1 MELTQVDIDQCT
13 RTQKTYVHRLGIAET
28 YAHRVGITEIHYTE
42 GVHLVATKGKA
53 FWLLAAIL
61 SYQNSPV
68 IKQTELKDFQLW
80 ELNVSENKTAVLT
93 CRIDDDLPPLI
104 SQKIAITDFPLP
116 YLRLIYFSDVLRLF
130 SECK

>member
-1 MELTQVDIDQCT
+1 MELTQTDIDQCT
-13 RTQKTYVHRLGIAET
+13 RTQKTYVHRINVQNIGIA
-28 YAHRVGITEIHYTE
+28 EIHYTE
-42 GVHLVATKGKA
+42 GVHLVASKGKA

-61 SYQNSPV
+61 SYQNSPI
-68 IKQTELKDFQLW
+68 IKQTELKDLQLW

-104 SQKIAITDFPLP
+104 SQEIAITDFPLP

-130 SECK
+130 SECQ